1 MSYDEE
7 NEYYDNMNISDIDD
21 NNYFSD
27 DYSNE
32 DNEQTIKK
40 KVIMDLDDNDNENVI
55 PNTTDENSV
64 VKKSL
69 KLKKKLTPKAKNT
82 EVKQTTSIQD
92 LLNENEIVIKEET
105 KSKKKTKEPKESK
118 EPKEPKKPKESKDN
132 KVKKTKEEESFEF
145 NQENID
151 FFSKDLDY
159 KKILIKQSHF
169 THETKLICLL
179 LKHNLIEEY
188 KCSTVKCKVKNIWN
202 GKPIQ
207 LILIRKN
214 SIQNDLSIDN
224 LELIC
229 ANCYMTLYGLEM
241 FVKKK
246 KEAILNCEYCNFPL
260 VKFSNNRKKKGTC
273 IGCEKK
279 MNKYIDA
286 AKFESYNNEL
296 KETYKSNLILND
308 DINTTN
314 YYKEVSRYKS
324 LDSCKGKQNGQNSKT
339 NDPKLNSKSNI
350 IVLNT
355 TVPDLSALITDED
368 EDIDK

>member
-1 MSYDEE
+1 MDCDEE

-27 DYSNE
+27 NYSIE
-32 DNEQTIKK
+32 DHDTIEQTINTK
-40 KVIMDLDDNDNENVI
+40 KVIMDLYDNDNDNDNETVK
-55 PNTTDENSV
+55 PTNTTDENSV
-64 VKKSL
+64 VKNSV
-69 KLKKKLTPKAKNT
+69 KLKKKLTPKAKIT

-92 LLNENEIVIKEET
+92 LLNENEIVIKEEP
-105 KSKKKTKEPKESK
+105 KSKKKTKESK
-118 EPKEPKKPKESKDN
+118 EPKESKDN
-132 KVKKTKEEESFEF
+132 KDKKTKEEESFEF

-246 KEAILNCEYCNFPL
+246 KEAILNCEYCSFPL

-324 LDSCKGKQNGQNSKT
+324 LDSCKGKQNGQNGHNSKS

-355 TVPDLSALITDED
+355 TVPDLSALISDED
-368 EDIDK
+368 NE